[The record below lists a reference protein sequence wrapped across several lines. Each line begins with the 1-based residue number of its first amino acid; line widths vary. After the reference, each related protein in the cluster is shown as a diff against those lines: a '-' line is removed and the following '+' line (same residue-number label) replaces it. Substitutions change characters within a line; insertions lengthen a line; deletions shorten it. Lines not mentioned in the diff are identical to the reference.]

1 MTVAL
6 IVGLLLLIVLNI
18 PIVFAIGLVCL
29 GYLLVKDLNL
39 ALLAQRSA
47 LGIYSYPFLA
57 LPMFV
62 FAGVLME
69 HGGIT
74 KRLMRLANAMV
85 GHVSG
90 GLASVTVSGSAMFG
104 ALSGS
109 AIGNTA
115 AVGSIMIPAMREKKY
130 SMGFASALQGC
141 SGVLGSLIPPSLTM
155 VILGATGGISISA
168 LLVGGLIPGLLMA
181 LSLIVVSILISR
193 RHGYGQG
200 DRASWCELGA
210 ATLSALPPL
219 MLPVIVLGGIFGGI
233 VTVTE
238 AAVLAVLYAF
248 ILSVFVYRA
257 ISVRDMPRVTLQV
270 LKIAVP
276 VQIIVAVSNVF
287 AWIIT
292 AERMPQQLLV
302 MFETIA
308 PSALGFLLILMVIV
322 LILGTFMESTALIII
337 LIPILMPV
345 VSAYGIDPVYFGV
358 LFVINL
364 CIGANTPPL
373 GVTLATAAR
382 IAGVPFSQAARAVW
396 PFLGAMVFTLL
407 AVLLF
412 PGLATYLPALMR

>member
-1 MTVAL
+1 MTAVLIVAL
-6 IVGLLLLIVLNI
+6 LVLIVLNI
-18 PIVFAIGLVCL
+18 PIVFAIGLVSL
-29 GYLLVKDLNL
+29 GYLLFKDLNL

-74 KRLMRLANAMV
+74 RRLMRLANAMV

-90 GLASVTVSGSAMFG
+90 GLAAVTVSGSAMFG

-115 AVGSIMIPAMREKKY
+115 AVGSIMIPAMRQKKY
-130 SMGFASALQGC
+130 GMGFASALQGC

-168 LLVGGLIPGLLMA
+168 LLIGGLLPGLLMA

-193 RHGYGQG
+193 RRGYGRG
-200 DRASWCELGA
+200 ERASWRELGA

-248 ILSVFVYRA
+248 VLSVFVYRA
-257 ISVRDMPRVTLQV
+257 ISLRDMPRITLQV

-292 AERMPQQLLV
+292 VERMPQQLLAL
-302 MFETIA
+302 FEAIA

-337 LIPILMPV
+337 LVPILMPV
-345 VSAYGIDPVYFGV
+345 VAAYGIDPVYFGV

-382 IAGVPFSQAARAVW
+382 IAGVPFSQAAGAVW
-396 PFLGAMVFTLL
+396 PFLGAMLFTLL

-412 PGLATYLPALMR
+412 PGLATFLPALMR